1 MQAKKKIL
9 ILGVGNILMKDDGA
23 GVYVAQKMMNMDLP
37 SDVEVIDGGVKGLD
51 LLYYIEGRKKV
62 IVVDAIT
69 LDDVPGSIYRFT
81 DKDLA
86 EKKQFLRTAHGI
98 DFYDVVKMAEQF
110 SKNKPEEIVFIGIV
124 PEDISE
130 GLELTPVI
138 EKKVARLIELVMKET
153 EGDSGQN

>member
-1 MQAKKKIL
+1 MTEKPIL
-9 ILGVGNILMKDDGA
+9 ILGIGNILMKDDGV

-37 SDVEVIDGGVKGLD
+37 PDVEVMDGGVKGLD
-51 LLYYIEGRKKV
+51 LLYYIEGRKRV
-62 IVVDAIT
+62 IVIDTVT

-110 SKNKPEEIVFIGIV
+110 SDNKPEEIIFIGIV

-130 GLELTPVI
+130 GLELTPAI
-138 EKKVARLIELVMKET
+138 EKKIPRLIELAMKEI
-153 EGDSGQN
+153 EAGSS

>member
-1 MQAKKKIL
+1 MTQKPIL
-9 ILGVGNILMKDDGA
+9 ILGVGNILMKDDGV
-23 GVYVAQKMMNMDLP
+23 GVYVAQKMMDMNLP
-37 SDVEVIDGGVKGLD
+37 PDVEVMDGGVKGLD
-51 LLYYIEGRKKV
+51 LIYYIEGRKKV

-98 DFYDVVKMAEQF
+98 DFHDVVKMAERF
-110 SKNKPEEIVFIGIV
+110 SENKPEEVVFIGIV

-130 GLELTPVI
+130 GLELTPKI
-138 EKKVARLIELVMKET
+138 EQKIPRLIELAMKET